1 MPALEAVAI
10 AFALNM
16 RGRNVL
22 LFFVLPIGG
31 RGLLWATIGIS
42 SALVAAGA
50 IGPSGAIA
58 PFAGMLAG
66 WWLGGSTPSPARRLW
81 LRWRL
86 QRLESETRT
95 ERAQRRVEAKRRFE
109 VLPGGLD
116 KKRNDRYLH

>member
-10 AFALNM
+10 ALALNV

-22 LFFVLPIGG
+22 HFLFPIGG
-31 RGLLWATIGIS
+31 RGLLLATIGIS

-66 WWLGGSTPSPARRLW
+66 WWLVCSTIPGQRWW